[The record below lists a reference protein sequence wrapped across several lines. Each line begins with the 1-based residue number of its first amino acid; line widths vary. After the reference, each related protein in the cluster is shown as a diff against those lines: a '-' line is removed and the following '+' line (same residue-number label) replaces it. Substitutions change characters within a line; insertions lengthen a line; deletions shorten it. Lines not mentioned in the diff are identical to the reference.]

1 MMGDGNR
8 VADGSDLVEVVGGR
22 SFVGRVIGS
31 RVEDVS
37 VGLNDLVDRYF
48 DIDKDRSCCTMASV
62 RDDL

>member
-1 MMGDGNR
+1 MGDGNR

-48 DIDKDRSCCTMASV
+48 DID
-62 RDDL
+62 